1 MKFCKFRKQS
11 KNYWNSL
18 NLIKYQS
25 ERRLDENSWGHVVVS
40 NDWLFALRVY
50 LSIIAVVCMWLLHV
64 NLHFLTLCVS
74 KKDIVTLKCG
84 QRSLSRQFSCLVSF
98 YRPRRRDQFLLMSG
112 KQAKS
117 LKVRFLHVERR
128 VRGIILECNVLA
140 HSNLKTEKFDTIS
153 TTNKSDVLSRDKSLS
168 KARKS
173 NEFFIRNNLS
183 LQTSVSI
190 SRFTFW
196 YSRKRKVTEGAMS
209 ISQLCLKCFNTQLEI
224 SCCVW

>member
-1 MKFCKFRKQS
+1 
-11 KNYWNSL
+11 
-18 NLIKYQS
+18 
-25 ERRLDENSWGHVVVS
+25 
-40 NDWLFALRVY
+40 
-50 LSIIAVVCMWLLHV
+50 MWLLHV

-98 YRPRRRDQFLLMSG
+98 YRPRRRDQFLLISG
-112 KQAKS
+112 KLAKS
-117 LKVRFLHVERR
+117 WKVRFLNVERR

-140 HSNLKTEKFDTIS
+140 HSNLKTEKFDTTS

-173 NEFFIRNNLS
+173 NEFFIRNNLF
-183 LQTSVSI
+183 LQTSVNI
-190 SRFTFW
+190 SRCTFW

-209 ISQLCLKCFNTQLEI
+209 ISQLCLKCFSTQLEI
-224 SCCVW
+224 FMLRLINAKTGLTALSKCLDAKNKIF

>member
-1 MKFCKFRKQS
+1 
-11 KNYWNSL
+11 
-18 NLIKYQS
+18 
-25 ERRLDENSWGHVVVS
+25 
-40 NDWLFALRVY
+40 
-50 LSIIAVVCMWLLHV
+50 
-64 NLHFLTLCVS
+64 
-74 KKDIVTLKCG
+74 
-84 QRSLSRQFSCLVSF
+84 
-98 YRPRRRDQFLLMSG
+98 MSG

-190 SRFTFW
+190 SRFTF
-196 YSRKRKVTEGAMS
+196 
-209 ISQLCLKCFNTQLEI
+209 
-224 SCCVW
+224 